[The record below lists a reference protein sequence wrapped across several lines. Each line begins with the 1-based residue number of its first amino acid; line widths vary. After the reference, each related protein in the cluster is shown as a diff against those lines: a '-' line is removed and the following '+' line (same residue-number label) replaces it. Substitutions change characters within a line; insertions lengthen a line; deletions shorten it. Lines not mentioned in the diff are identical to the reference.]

1 MKRIFIG
8 AIAAAFLLAIPSL
21 AGAHSG
27 AVSCDSGGVLFT
39 YNADFATAKTATEHV
54 GSAVYTFNITPHVV
68 NTHLVP
74 LPTTSP
80 VVVSATWGGPGS
92 IIPRALNCP
101 TAPPVCDQLTG
112 RNSDGTNCSVP
123 NPTPPVCPAGYT
135 TEPSPNVNMVLCTR
149 TVTNTLP
156 AAPVPPVYYKC
167 PKGTKLVSYKSGATI
182 CLKYKNKVK
191 IVTKIKRIFVDVPD
205 DKPTPPRGGGVAG

>member
-27 AVSCDSGGVLFT
+27 AVSCDSAGVLFT
-39 YNADFATAKTATEHV
+39 YNANFATAKTATEHV
-54 GSAVYTFNITPHVV
+54 GNSVYTFNITPNVV

-74 LPTTSP
+74 LPATSP
-80 VVVSATWGGPGS
+80 VVVSSTWGGPGS

-101 TAPPVCDQLTG
+101 TAPPACLSGEVNQSGECITP
-112 RNSDGTNCSVP
+112 VP
-123 NPTPPVCPAGYT
+123 PPRPVCPVGYADAG
-135 TEPSPNVNMVLCTR
+135 LDHGILRCTI
-149 TVTNTLP
+149 TNT
-156 AAPVPPVYYKC
+156 VIETIPPVYYEC

-182 CLKYKNKVK
+182 CQKTVIKVK
-191 IVTKIKRIFVDVPD
+191 TKTKIKTVTRWVQWCPKPP
-205 DKPTPPRGGGVAG
+205 KPTPGVAG